1 MTDEKKDI
9 WYELIQYEVE
19 GVKRK
24 LFCRLAT
31 TKDSKRQGTHGH
43 DSKYYRW
50 ELNKKHINNFVKK
63 KAVQF
68 IDKEKKIKKQKVVK
82 SLAKKEQ

>member
-1 MTDEKKDI
+1 MTDEKQEI
-9 WYELIQYEVE
+9 WYELNEYEVE

-31 TKDSKRQGTHGH
+31 NKDTKVQGLHGH

-50 ELNKKHINNFVKK
+50 ELNKKQINKFVKK
-63 KAVQF
+63 KATQY
-68 IDKEKKIKKQKVVK
+68 INKEKKIKK
-82 SLAKKEQ
+82 